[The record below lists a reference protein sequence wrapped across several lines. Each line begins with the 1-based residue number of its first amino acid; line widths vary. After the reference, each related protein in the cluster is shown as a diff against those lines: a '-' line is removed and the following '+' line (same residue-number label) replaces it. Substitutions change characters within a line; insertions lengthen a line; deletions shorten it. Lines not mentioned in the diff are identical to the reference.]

1 MSIDDHL
8 EFRLLKYFVAVVE
21 AGTFTAAAARLHV
34 AQSAVS
40 TQIRALE
47 DILNVTL
54 FDREHGNTLTAE
66 GRLMFRYAK
75 SSLKT
80 RTRFIQTLQAIH
92 SATLQPVRLGFS
104 SFVQKG
110 LLHSVSTVYKEVL
123 PDCEMM
129 PESGDT
135 DQVIER
141 IRTDKLDAAIV
152 TLPIAGDDLEL
163 YILER
168 ERLVACMRNTD
179 PLAEYDAVPPS
190 SLNNKISIFTY
201 QKHHPAAYDRLLEM
215 FTAVGITP
223 RPCEPTQNIEHVQWM
238 VKEGHC
244 YSLMRAGRTLMNGLV
259 TRPVAGVDWTIDT
272 ALVLRA
278 DNENPALFLFVEELV
293 NRFGQSTEIPQ
304 KKPVAS
310 VRVRTHG
317 RKTSAEKED
326 DQIDLFTGVDIRK

>member
-21 AGTFTAAAARLHV
+21 VGTFTAAAARLHV

-47 DILNVTL
+47 DILNVQL
-54 FDREHGNTLTAE
+54 FDREHSNTLTTE
-66 GRLMFRYAK
+66 GRLMYRYAK

-92 SATLQPVRLGFS
+92 SATLQPLRLGFS
-104 SFVQKG
+104 PFVQKG
-110 LLHSVSTVYKEVL
+110 LLHSVSAVYKEVL
-123 PDCEMM
+123 PDCEMA

-135 DQVIER
+135 GQVIER
-141 IRTDKLDAAIV
+141 IRNSKLDTAII
-152 TLPIAGDDLEL
+152 TLPVVGDDLEVHV
-163 YILER
+163 LER
-168 ERLVACMRNTD
+168 EPLVVCMRNTD
-179 PLAEYDAVPPS
+179 PLVDYEAVPPS

-215 FTAVGITP
+215 FAEIGITT

-238 VKEGHC
+238 VREGHC
-244 YSLMRAGRTLMNGLV
+244 YSLMRARRTLMNGLV
-259 TRPVAGVDWTIDT
+259 TRPIAGVDWTIDT
-272 ALVLRA
+272 ALVVRA
-278 DNENPALFLFVEELV
+278 DNENPALYLFMEELL
-293 NRFGQSTEIPQ
+293 NHFRQSTQIPE

-310 VRVRTHG
+310 IRVRTQG
-317 RKTSAEKED
+317 RKTSAEKD
-326 DQIDLFTGVDIRK
+326 GDQIDLFAVVDKRK

>member
-21 AGTFTAAAARLHV
+21 AGTFTAAAVRLHV

-47 DILNVTL
+47 DILNVQL

-92 SATLQPVRLGFS
+92 SATLQPLRLGFS
-104 SFVQKG
+104 PFVQKG
-110 LLHSVSTVYKEVL
+110 LLHSVSAVYKEVL

-135 DQVIER
+135 DQLIER
-141 IRTDKLDAAIV
+141 IRTNKLDAAIV

-163 YILER
+163 HVLES
-168 ERLVACMRNTD
+168 EPLVVCMKYTD
-179 PLAEYDAVPPS
+179 PLAEYEAAPPS
-190 SLNNKISIFTY
+190 SLNNKISIFAY
-201 QKHHPAAYDRLLEM
+201 QKHHPAAYNGLLEM
-215 FTAVGITP
+215 FTVVGITP
-223 RPCEPTQNIEHVQWM
+223 RPCEPTHNIEHIQWM

-244 YSLMRAGRTLMNGLV
+244 YSLMRSGRTLMNGLV
-259 TRPVAGVDWTIDT
+259 TRPIAGLDLTIET
-272 ALVLRA
+272 ALILRA
-278 DNENPALFLFVEELV
+278 DNESPALFLFVEELM
-293 NRFGQSTEIPQ
+293 NRFRQSTEYPE
-304 KKPVAS
+304 KNPVAS
-310 VRVRTHG
+310 VRVRVTA
-317 RKTSAEKED
+317 RKTSRENKD
-326 DQIDLFTGVDIRK
+326 DQIDLFTVGDKRK

>member
-21 AGTFTAAAARLHV
+21 AGTFTAAAVRLHV

-80 RTRFIQTLQAIH
+80 RRRFIQILQAIH
-92 SATLQPVRLGFS
+92 SATLQPLRLGFS
-104 SFVQKG
+104 PFVQKG

-123 PDCEMM
+123 PDCEMV

-135 DQVIER
+135 EQVLER
-141 IRTDKLDAAIV
+141 IRTDKLDTALI
-152 TLPIAGDDLEL
+152 TLPVTADDLE
-163 YILER
+163 IHVLER
-168 ERLVACMRNTD
+168 EPLVVCMKRED
-179 PLAEYDAVPPS
+179 PLTEYETVPAS
-190 SLNNKISIFTY
+190 SLNQKISIFAY
-201 QKHHPAAYDRLLEM
+201 QKHHPTAYTRLLGM
-215 FTAVGITP
+215 FSEIGITP
-223 RPCEPTQNIEHVQWM
+223 RPCEPTLNIEHVQWM
-238 VKEGHC
+238 VREGIC
-244 YSLMRAGRTLMNGLV
+244 YSLIRAGRTLLNGLV
-259 TRPVAGVDWTIDT
+259 TRPIASVDWTIDT

-278 DNENPALFLFVEELV
+278 DNENPALSLFVEELM
-293 NRFGQSTEIPQ
+293 NHFRLSSETPE
-304 KKPVAS
+304 KKPVVS
-310 VRVRTHG
+310 VHIRTDK
-317 RKTSAEKED
+317 RKTSRNKDD
-326 DQIDLFTGVDIRK
+326 DQIDLFAGADKRK

>member
-21 AGTFTAAAARLHV
+21 AGTFTAAAVRLHV

-92 SATLQPVRLGFS
+92 SATLKPVRLGFS
-104 SFVQKG
+104 PFVQKA
-110 LLHSVSTVYKEVL
+110 LLHSVSAIYKEVL
-123 PDCEMM
+123 PDCKLM
-129 PESGDT
+129 PENGDT

-141 IRTDKLDAAIV
+141 IQTNKIDAAIV
-152 TLPIAGDDLEL
+152 TLPIVGDDLEMHV
-163 YILER
+163 LER
-168 ERLVACMRNTD
+168 EPLLVCMRNTD
-179 PLAEYDAVPPS
+179 PLAEYEAVPPS
-190 SLNNKISIFTY
+190 SLNNQISTFIY
-201 QKHHPAAYDRLLEM
+201 QKHHPAAYNRLLEM
-215 FTAVGITP
+215 FAAVGITP
-223 RPCEPTQNIEHVQWM
+223 RPCEPTQNIEHVEWM

-259 TRPVAGVDWTIDT
+259 MRPIAGVDWTIDT
-272 ALVLRA
+272 VLVLRS
-278 DNENPALFLFVEELV
+278 DNENPALFLFVEELI
-293 NRFGQSTEIPQ
+293 NRFPQSTEMFEQ
-304 KKPVAS
+304 KPVAT
-310 VRVRTHG
+310 VRVRAHG
-317 RKTSAEKED
+317 RKTSAEKND
-326 DQIDLFTGVDIRK
+326 HQIDLFAFTYKRK